1 MVLVLLAWIASLLT
15 DPRVRVRR
23 SGLEGPLAV
32 ITISVF
38 GSIVVN
44 PSGVA
49 GVPAE
54 VTKAAMFFLSFVLF
68 FYFMV
73 SVVRD
78 WDDVDRIVRLLVLGG
93 AIVAGSALVEYRTS
107 FSVFNLLGH
116 LPFLQPL
123 DLPIEDPRGGRPR
136 PYGSAEHPIALS
148 AFLVILLPLVIYLV
162 RRHGRV
168 WWLAAAFIL
177 MGMVSTVSRTGVVML
192 AVALISLLFMRPRQV
207 WRWLPLLIPLVIATK
222 LLVPGAIG
230 SLRYQFNPTGGDHRE
245 PEHVSRQH
253 PGGQPANRHRSG
265 VPGRGAKAGVGNRLR
280 RPGARQHGEDRT
292 GARRPVARHA
302 VRHGFRRPPRV
313 GLARGA
319 LLSPGRAQRA
329 R

>member
-1 MVLVLLAWIASLLT
+1 MPRGLRGAGRSHPSWSSSCSSPIRRFAFPGSLPIQLEPYRLLVGLVLLAWIASLLI
-15 DPRVRVRR
+15 DPLVRVRR

-32 ITISVF
+32 IAISVF
-38 GSIVVN
+38 GSVVVN

-54 VTKAAMFFLSFVLF
+54 VLKALMFFLSFVLF

-93 AIVAGSALVEYRTS
+93 AIVAGCALVEYRTS

-136 PYGSAEHPIALS
+136 PYGSASTRLLS
-148 AFLVILLPLVIYLV
+148 AHSSSILLPLVIYLV
-162 RRHGRV
+162 RRHGRI
-168 WWLAAAFIL
+168 WWLAAAFLL

-192 AVALISLLFMRPRQV
+192 AVALLSLLFMRPRQV
-207 WRWLPLLIPLVIATK
+207 WRWLPSLIPLVIATK

-230 SLRYQFNPTGGDHRE
+230 SLRYQFNPAGGI
-245 PEHVSRQH
+245 VANQSTSRGNIQ
-253 PGGQPANRHRSG
+253 A
-265 VPGRGAKAGVGNRLR
+265 GNRLTDILVQSSR
-280 RPGARQHGEDRT
+280 TWHESRCWESATASGCAAAR
-292 GARRPVARHA
+292 
-302 VRHGFRRPPRV
+302 
-313 GLARGA
+313 
-319 LLSPGRAQRA
+319 
-329 R
+329 